1 MKMHDNRFNRVDVQQ
16 QQSQADVVPLVADE
30 TLSTNPIDVNQ
41 VMQGSGQIRQA
52 PPISTESMSGI
63 IVSL

>member
-16 QQSQADVVPLVADE
+16 QQSQTDVVPLVADE

-41 VMQGSGQIRQA
+41 VMQGS
-52 PPISTESMSGI
+52 E
-63 IVSL
+63 

>member
-1 MKMHDNRFNRVDVQQ
+1 MKMHDNRFNRVDAQQ
-16 QQSQADVVPLVADE
+16 QQSQTDVVPLVADE

-41 VMQGSGQIRQA
+41 VMQGSRQIRQA
-52 PPISTESMSGI
+52 PSVSTESMSGI

>member
-1 MKMHDNRFNRVDVQQ
+1 MHDNRFNRVDVQQ
-16 QQSQADVVPLVADE
+16 QQNQIDAVPLVADE

-41 VMQGSGQIRQA
+41 VIQGSGQIRQA
-52 PPISTESMSGI
+52 PSVSAESMSGI